1 MRNSSPP
8 KKKRY
13 AWSTSWTTRHNL
25 RLTQNKMESGN
36 RASCEI
42 CACGHANKLG
52 MHLLTYTCIL
62 KSIWNF
68 ATSTFYPVISTYF
81 WIAELRI
88 LQSILD
94 ITLFK
99 DRQVVLNILLL
110 AIVLLD
116 QVSTELTCAE
126 GVEKQ
131 MPWYKSWSLMSSP
144 SNMPSNAHYPPP
156 KKKKLYIYIH
166 IKVSLVSV
174 GLDFFGEWYS
184 GGRTLRISILAD
196 HLTAI
201 DHIIV
206 T

>member
-25 RLTQNKMESGN
+25 RLTQNKMKSGN

-126 GVEKQ
+126 GVEKT
-131 MPWYKSWSLMSSP
+131 
-144 SNMPSNAHYPPP
+144 NAMIQILVINVINLKYAKQCTLPPP
-156 KKKKLYIYIH
+156 KKKAVYIYIH

-174 GLDFFGEWYS
+174 GLNFFGEWYS